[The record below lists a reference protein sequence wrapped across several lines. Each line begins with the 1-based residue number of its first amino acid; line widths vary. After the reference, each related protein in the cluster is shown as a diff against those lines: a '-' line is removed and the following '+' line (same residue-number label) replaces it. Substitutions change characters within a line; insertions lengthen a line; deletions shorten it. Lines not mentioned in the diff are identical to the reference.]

1 MADTYEKDLAQ
12 KSSLTASDFIR
23 VVGEDNVSYK
33 QGMSSVMSAMGV
45 TDLLGRQSAAYSGDA
60 NDLIETGQWQV
71 GNVAGVTNIPSGA
84 NYGMICVE
92 RARIYRYQRYVQY
105 SPFQVWERTSTNSG
119 STWSEWILRPTRAEI
134 DALQQKTPYAG
145 MLTEEVQTA
154 GKTYTASNSLRAILY
169 VTDSTP
175 ANCGE
180 YILATTGAGVWYTK
194 AVSEASNL
202 TITTSTANKL
212 TLKPSAGSRRIMFL
226 VLYGTIS

>member
-33 QGMSSVMSAMGV
+33 QGMQSVSDRVIMLASKTG
-45 TDLLGRQSAAYSGDA
+45 SGDA
-60 NDLIETGQWQV
+60 NNLTTAGMYWCNGASVSNLPNSNYFRVRVEVYGGTYNQYANLNGSAQV
-71 GNVAGVTNIPSGA
+71 YFRT
-84 NYGMICVE
+84 
-92 RARIYRYQRYVQY
+92 Y
-105 SPFQVWERTSTNSG
+105 SNSK
-119 STWSEWILRPTRAEI
+119 WSAWVKLPTREEI